1 MTSTRPT
8 PRNRTPARLFLRP
21 VWWVN
26 CGLVVLLLLTYL
38 SPHID
43 PKWLWMPALL
53 AFTYPY
59 QLLVHLG
66 LIAFWLLVRWRRALL
81 SIAAVLVGW
90 GHVGEHFKL
99 FGHSDPP
106 AGIRGTPVKLMS
118 WNVRLFDL
126 YNWTQNTQSRDAI
139 FRKLEDEAPDILCL
153 QEFHE
158 NTTNPRFRT
167 KSALI
172 EDLKY
177 GHVHDRYSPHTR
189 QKHHFGI
196 ATFSRHPIVGRGHIE
211 LSEHSNNQCIWT
223 DVAIGTDTVR
233 VYNAHLASYHFGDG
247 DHAFLAELS
256 TDMDPALLEEGGRR
270 ILRLLRKGVRSRS
283 HEVKLIVAHMR
294 TSPHPVV
301 YAGDLND
308 VPMSYSYHR
317 LRKLLDDAFVE
328 SGRGTGGTY
337 IGELPRM
344 RIDHIL
350 HDARIASWD
359 FITHPEERSDHR
371 AVSCQLAVR

>member
-8 PRNRTPARLFLRP
+8 PRSRTPTRLFLRP

-26 CGLVVLLLLTYL
+26 CGLVILLLLTYL

-59 QLLVHLG
+59 QVLVHLG
-66 LIAFWLLVRWRRALL
+66 LITFWLLLRWRRALL

-126 YNWTQNTQSRDAI
+126 YNWTQNDRSREAI
-139 FRKLEDEAPDILCL
+139 FRLLAEEDAHILCL
-153 QEFHE
+153 QEYY
-158 NTTNPRFRT
+158 NNPLVPRYHTARV
-167 KSALI
+167 LV
-172 EDLKY
+172 EEMKY
-177 GHVHDRYSPHTR
+177 AHVHDRYSLR
-189 QKHHFGI
+189 LRDGQQFGI
-196 ATFSRHPIVGRGHIE
+196 ATFSKHPIVGRGHVE
-211 LSEHSNNQCIWT
+211 LPENPNNQCIWT
-223 DVAIGTDTVR
+223 DIVIASDTVR

-317 LRKLLDDAFVE
+317 LRTLLDDAFVE